1 MVLIKDSRLE
11 FDIMKTLSGKQLTRK
26 EIFNIID
33 NYYTLEEIKTE
44 LADIRRYGGNVRAN
58 KIKNTNHYFL
68 DRNDYYFID
77 GTTIKMKKEKN
88 ILTIELDS
96 NNSIKYDFLTEK
108 MNFIGN
114 NDIIY
119 CVYIPRQEKSFKEFV
134 LRDLLEEERVSTP
147 EWIFSYLDIIDFTKI
162 DSNFYQWNRH
172 LPKECKKGYI
182 QFVQEHQL
190 EVSGYT
196 AQFFEW
202 CKNIQAPYVEMKLF
216 YKVLSFGYLEQS
228 KYDKIKEYL
237 SNNSEIISDF
247 YKTYVTTAK
256 NGEIFPDWH
265 NTLNMLITIMSEQY
279 DFKID
284 SNRTL
289 NYNIKNFKEFKNS
302 VNQQRIKKQQSRII
316 SLDNREIDNY
326 IIKVPQS
333 TEDLIDE
340 GRQQNNCVGSF
351 YNGNIMKGKD
361 LIYFIRKKDK
371 PQKSFITCR
380 YNIACEETIEH
391 KYKNN
396 RNEEALQD
404 VRNEVDNLIRK
415 LLSI

>member
-1 MVLIKDSRLE
+1 MILIIDSQLE

-26 EIFNIID
+26 EIFNSID
-33 NYYTLEEIKTE
+33 NYYTLEEIKME
-44 LADIRRYGGNVRAN
+44 LADIRRRGGNICVN

-68 DRNDYYFID
+68 DRNDYYFIN

-108 MNFIGN
+108 MDFFGN

-119 CVYIPRQEKSFKEFV
+119 FIYIPIEEKTFKEFV
-134 LRDLLEEERVSTP
+134 LRDLLEQKRVSTP

-162 DSNFYQWNRH
+162 DSNFYKWNRH
-172 LPKECKKGYI
+172 LPKECKKGYM

-202 CKNIQAPYVEMKLF
+202 CQNIQAPYVEIKLF
-216 YKVLSFGYLEQS
+216 YNVLSFGYLEQT

-247 YKTYVTTAK
+247 YKAYVTTAK

-265 NTLNMLITIMSEQY
+265 NTLNMLITIMFEQY

-302 VNQQRIKKQQSRII
+302 VNQQRIEKQQNRII

-333 TEDLIDE
+333 TADLIDE
-340 GRQQNNCVGSF
+340 GRQQNNCVGHF
-351 YNGNIMKGKD
+351 YNENIMKGKD
-361 LIYFIRKKDK
+361 LIYFIRKKGK
-371 PQKSFITCR
+371 PQKSYVTCR
-380 YNIACEETIEH
+380 YNIASEETIEH

-404 VRNEVDNLIRK
+404 IRNEVDNLIKK
-415 LLSI
+415 LLPM